1 MQPIQ
6 NCAKQETSI
15 QLTITNMNPQLTYKV
30 IKTKEQYYEYCALL
44 EEFVMNDD
52 ASKADDI
59 ELLHVLIDKWDDE
72 HNTFTAL
79 DPVELLKSL
88 MKENGVKQSALAG
101 KLGVTKGYVSEILSY
116 KKGFSTAVIRK
127 LAELFSV
134 RQEAFNRSYALKPQM
149 KAYQQPESTLSAVA
163 EPGINYGNAEEHPEP
178 ND

>member
-1 MQPIQ
+1 
-6 NCAKQETSI
+6 
-15 QLTITNMNPQLTYKV
+15 MNPQLTYKV

-44 EEFVMNDD
+44 EEFIMNDD

-88 MKENGVKQSALAG
+88 MKENSVKQIELAE

-127 LAELFSV
+127 LAELFIV
-134 RQEAFNRSYALKPQM
+134 RQEAFNRPYALKSQL
-149 KAYQQPESTLSAVA
+149 KAYRQPESPLSAVA
-163 EPGINYGNAEEHPEP
+163 EPEMNYGNTK
-178 ND
+178 NDKETND